1 MVAYLDLIIL
11 ENVCM
16 NYLILY
22 TTGKILMRKV
32 KKTRMLIASLLGS
45 VFVFSLYVNIPTYL
59 INISKIAM
67 AFALIKVAFNS
78 NKMKMIMKEF
88 IVFMLVTFA
97 YAGSALAF
105 VHMVKP
111 KVIYIVNGVIIGGE
125 YIFELV
131 LVSGI
136 VSLALIVSCTKM
148 MKLKKKYIKGD
159 TICKVIVFK
168 EDKHVSI
175 RALLDTGN
183 LLTDPISKSPVIVS
197 QLEKIEPIIPSESLV
212 EIMYMMGGDVHR
224 KQNAH
229 DANIKV
235 IPYKSVGNSNGI
247 MVAYKVDCVKVE
259 YQDEVYEIKNAV
271 IGFCKDTLSKN
282 NKYSALI
289 GLKML
294 EEGKVEHEPNT
305 DTKKSSEYSVC

>member
-22 TTGKILMRKV
+22 TTGKLLMRKV
-32 KKTRMLIASLLGS
+32 KKVRMLIASLLGAM
-45 VFVFSLYVNIPTYL
+45 FVFSLYINIPALL

-67 AFALIKVAFNS
+67 AFALVKVAFNS
-78 NKMKMIMKEF
+78 NKIKMIIKEI
-88 IVFMLVTFA
+88 IVFMFVTFA

-131 LVSGI
+131 LLSGI
-136 VSLALIVSCTKM
+136 VSLALIIVCTKLI
-148 MKLKKKYIKGD
+148 KLKKKYYNSN
-159 TICKVIVFK
+159 TICKLTVFK
-168 EDKHVSI
+168 DDKHVSI
-175 RALLDTGN
+175 KALLDTGN
-183 LLTDPISKSPVIVS
+183 LLTDPISKSSVIVS
-197 QLEKIEPIIPSESLV
+197 QLEKIDPIIPSESLV
-212 EIMYMMGGDVHR
+212 EIMYMMGGDVR
-224 KQNAH
+224 NKRSAH
-229 DANIKV
+229 DANIKI
-235 IPYKSVGNSNGI
+235 IPYTSVGNNNGI

-294 EEGKVEHEPNT
+294 EEGKVEHEPNAN
-305 DTKKSSEYSVC
+305 TKKSSEYSVC